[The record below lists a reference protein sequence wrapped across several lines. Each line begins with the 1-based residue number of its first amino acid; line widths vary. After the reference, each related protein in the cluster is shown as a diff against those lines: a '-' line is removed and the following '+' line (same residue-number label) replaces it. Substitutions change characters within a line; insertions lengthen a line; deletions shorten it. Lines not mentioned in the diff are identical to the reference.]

1 MKPIDYITDVEFK
14 PGNGKTLLARGNF
27 VVAGQVAINFSLFSS
42 ANGPRLVLPNT
53 PNPKFDDSQPAS
65 KDNKKFYDEVRP
77 VSADARTALES
88 FILDAYSKEN
98 GGVEIVSATD
108 GMPF

>member
-1 MKPIDYITDVEFK
+1 MKPIDYITEVEFK

-53 PNPKFDDSQPAS
+53 PNPKFDDSQPNS
-65 KDNKKFYDEVRP
+65 KDNKKFFDEVRP
-77 VSADARTALES
+77 ISADARVSLETY
-88 FILDAYSKEN
+88 ILQAYNNHAGPAAIESEPN
-98 GGVEIVSATD
+98 GL
-108 GMPF
+108 PF